1 MCVGLLCT
9 YHIIPIQLSRRARA
23 RTHTH
28 THVAR
33 VYVCVHGC
41 MYVCTGIFVFARV
54 YVCLSMMLTQRHVP
68 RPSSTITKR
77 VVALSTC
84 FLKKKSFLK
93 TRTAALITHHQE
105 SRLINFQFS
114 RRHAAQKK
122 MGIEII
128 PHSCSS

>member
-9 YHIIPIQLSRRARA
+9 YHIIPIQLSRRAR
-23 RTHTH
+23 THTH
-28 THVAR
+28 TRCTRVRVCAR
-33 VYVCVHGC
+33 VYVCVHGYIC
-41 MYVCTGIFVFARV
+41 VCTGVCVFIYDAYAKTRTAA
-54 YVCLSMMLTQRHVP
+54 LINHHQE
-68 RPSSTITKR
+68 SSSL
-77 VVALSTC
+77 VNLL
-84 FLKKKSFLK
+84 LKKKSFLK